1 MSRRTRHR
9 GLKALFLLLAAVL
22 LGVWAV
28 RGASGRY
35 YKMAYPMKYQHQVE
49 QYSREFGVD
58 PALVYAIIRTESSFQ
73 PDATSP
79 IGARGLMQL
88 TEDTFDWVKSKLEPD
103 AATSYED
110 MYDPEENIR
119 YGVFLISALI
129 QQFGS
134 VNNALCAYHAGWGN
148 ATAWLENP
156 EYSTGGNIVN
166 IPFEDTAF
174 YVDKVCNTQNIYE
187 KLYNL
192 KALY

>member
-1 MSRRTRHR
+1 
-9 GLKALFLLLAAVL
+9 
-22 LGVWAV
+22 
-28 RGASGRY
+28 
-35 YKMAYPMKYQHQVE
+35 
-49 QYSREFGVD
+49 
-58 PALVYAIIRTESSFQ
+58 
-73 PDATSP
+73 
-79 IGARGLMQL
+79 MQL